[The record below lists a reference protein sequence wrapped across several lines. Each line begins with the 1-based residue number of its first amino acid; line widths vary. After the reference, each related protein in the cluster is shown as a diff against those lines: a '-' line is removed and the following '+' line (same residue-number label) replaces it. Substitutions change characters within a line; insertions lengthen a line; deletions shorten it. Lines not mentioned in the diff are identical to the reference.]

1 MTFQYRLAGA
11 CALAVSLSVSLS
23 ACNSPAPMVTG
34 PTSVRPAYQ
43 VANVENNGAIFRV
56 SSAQLFEEPTT
67 YNVGDSIKI
76 AQKQAYEV
84 VDQISFDGMQ
94 CRRDIGWRGLKH

>member
-67 YNVGDSIKI
+67 YNVGDIIKI
-76 AQKQAYEV
+76 
-84 VDQISFDGMQ
+84 
-94 CRRDIGWRGLKH
+94 